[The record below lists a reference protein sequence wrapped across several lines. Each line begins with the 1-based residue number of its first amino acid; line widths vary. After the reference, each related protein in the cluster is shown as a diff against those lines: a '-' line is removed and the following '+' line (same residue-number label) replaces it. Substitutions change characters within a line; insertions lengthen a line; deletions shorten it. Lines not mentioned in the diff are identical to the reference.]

1 MFRKL
6 LAIFISI
13 LIILVMVILLWLTS
27 LERRLFDP
35 NFYDYLI
42 SESGLY
48 ELVVSQGWQALERGT
63 PPESRAF
70 VQGLGFGRFNQ
81 AVRIVAPPEFL
92 AAQLSPAAVSL
103 RGWLRGSAP
112 VEDLQ
117 INIELQ
123 EFRRRFPVVMH
134 ELVQEVVRSMPECT
148 AEELRQLQVGG
159 SSWCRPAFWTAAE
172 FSRRLEK
179 DLSFGEAAK
188 RIPERLSLTELLRR
202 PDGKIIRD
210 RLITVREN
218 YQLARQL
225 LRYAWLGLGVLW
237 ILLILLLVPWWRLLI
252 EWLGSLVVAIGGLQL
267 ALYASL
273 PWLTNFIWQQTAAGW
288 PSAARLEVEQ
298 MVGVSGIILK
308 SVHYEFFV
316 WGAGLLV
323 GGVAV
328 WLIGHLIK
336 KQESG

>member
-6 LAIFISI
+6 LAIFVSL
-13 LIILVMVILLWLTS
+13 LIILVMVVLLWLTS

-35 NFYDYLI
+35 NFYDHLI

-48 ELVVSQGWQALERGT
+48 ELIVSQGWQALERGT

-81 AVRIVAPPEFL
+81 AVRMVAPPEFL

-103 RGWLRGSAP
+103 RGWLRGNAP
-112 VEDLQ
+112 TEDLQ

-134 ELVQEVVRSMPECT
+134 ELVQDVVRTMPECS

-188 RIPERLSLTELLRR
+188 RLPERLSLVELLRR
-202 PDGKIIRD
+202 PDGKVLQSRLLAVRD
-210 RLITVREN
+210 N

-225 LRYAWLGLGVLW
+225 LRYAWMGLGVLW
-237 ILLILLLVPWWRLLI
+237 FLLILLLVPWWRLLI

-267 ALYASL
+267 ALYVSL

-298 MVGVSGIILK
+298 IVGVSEIVLK
-308 SVHYEFFV
+308 SVHHEFFI
-316 WGAGLLV
+316 WGVILLAS
-323 GGVAV
+323 GVVV
-328 WLIGHLIK
+328 WLAGRLIK
-336 KQESG
+336 KPQSS